1 MVVRRWVNRL
11 PIFSRLWVLVASL
24 SASSALCCLSASA
37 DEGSTDTSTIKLSV
51 RTIQASSPS
60 EQPSSADGSG
70 SNERQIRLDG
80 ALNDLQPKLAHL
92 PFSSFHLLS
101 HKEETI
107 TLRKKNSLQLPNGQ
121 SLIFR
126 PIYMDSRKVGL
137 WLNWRDKDGSEILNT
152 RLHFDSQDSVLTG
165 TDCAHNEGL
174 ILAIN
179 AVAVAPPVSP

>member
-1 MVVRRWVNRL
+1 MRRSANRL
-11 PIFSRLWVLVASL
+11 QNFTVGMVSLVATYLLWSVNL
-24 SASSALCCLSASA
+24 AAQ
-37 DEGSTDTSTIKLSV
+37 ESTKDTSTIKLSV
-51 RTIQASSPS
+51 RTIQASGPS
-60 EQPSSADGSG
+60 EQQLSDDAQGSK
-70 SNERQIRLDG
+70 ERQIHVDG

-92 PFSSFHLLS
+92 PFSHFHLLS
-101 HKEETI
+101 RKEETI

-126 PIYMDSRKVGL
+126 PIYMDTRKVGL

-165 TDCAHNEGL
+165 TDCAQNEGL

-179 AVAVAPPVSP
+179 AVAVDAPISQ